1 MTHPHDAEAP
11 PCSIMIVRVAE
22 DDQSQN
28 KPVMARPA
36 TCSAGANLIM
46 FGDPIE
52 ANNTESR
59 QSNRSAGS
67 PGEGCFAVSPRCQCD
82 PTNETIVIT
91 VERFFNRAH
100 HDLASVLY
108 PLREFYIYAQA
119 GRCPPSRARLLGA
132 P

>member
-46 FGDPIE
+46 FGGPVE
-52 ANNTESR
+52 AQQYRITSKQPVSR
-59 QSNRSAGS
+59 F
-67 PGEGCFAVSPRCQCD
+67 PGRRLFCGFPKMPVRPD
-82 PTNETIVIT
+82 
-91 VERFFNRAH
+91 ERN
-100 HDLASVLY
+100 DCY
-108 PLREFYIYAQA
+108 N
-119 GRCPPSRARLLGA
+119 G
-132 P
+132 